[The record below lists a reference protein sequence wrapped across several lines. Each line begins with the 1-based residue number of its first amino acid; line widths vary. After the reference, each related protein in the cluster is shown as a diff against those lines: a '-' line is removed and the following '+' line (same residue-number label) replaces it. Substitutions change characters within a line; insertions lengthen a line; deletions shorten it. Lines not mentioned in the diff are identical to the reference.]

1 MLCGLYTLFQIWQ
14 QQLERNHKNHH
25 RWNFNYDWDVGAG
38 VEVDGC
44 GRIYYLSIM
53 QQLPT
58 GRQVFENIRKE
69 KLLYVDKTDLI
80 YNLITQGKTQFFLS
94 RPRRFGKTLLCYT
107 LRSIFEGKKEL
118 FKGLAISKTKWKW
131 EEYPVIR
138 IDMSE
143 GAYSDGLR
151 GCKSAIDTQ
160 LYSNAK
166 NLGVD
171 LQGKTL
177 PDKFKLLILNSK
189 EKFGKPAVVIIDE
202 YDTPLLSILENKK
215 EFDKVRKF
223 LRDFYKIVKASE
235 ENLRFTFI
243 TGITKFAQVS
253 VFSALNNLTD
263 ITLDSEYSTL
273 LGITQGELEKDFA
286 DHIDKWA
293 KEYGG
298 KKKYIEK
305 LKDSYNGYRFTEN
318 PKTVYNPFCLL
329 KHFDSGKFQ
338 KFWFETATPG
348 YLINLLD
355 SQKIDI
361 LNIKD
366 FSVRMDDFKKYDS
379 DNMDAVPV
387 LYQSGYLTV
396 KDYIKELD
404 KFMLGY
410 PNKEVESAF
419 ADELVTKYLKVP
431 GSEKNSFAA
440 NIIEWLYTGEP
451 EKIITDGFIPF
462 MASIPYSITIPKEKY
477 FQTIFHIIFNIFGF
491 QCRSEVQIAT
501 GRIDSILETP
511 KFVYCFEF
519 KLNGTA
525 ADALKQIDSNGY
537 LTPWR
542 GSGKTLFK
550 IGVSFDHKKRKIKEW
565 RVKR

>member
-1 MLCGLYTLFQIWQ
+1 
-14 QQLERNHKNHH
+14 
-25 RWNFNYDWDVGAG
+25 
-38 VEVDGC
+38 
-44 GRIYYLSIM
+44 M

-58 GRQVFENIRKE
+58 GRQVFENIRKD
-69 KLLYVDKTDLI
+69 KGLYVDKTGLI
-80 YNLITQGKTQFFLS
+80 HKMISGLRTQFFLS

-107 LRSIFEGKKEL
+107 LKSIFEGKKEL
-118 FKGLAISKTKWKW
+118 FKGLAISRTKWKW
-131 EEYPVIR
+131 EKYPVIR

-143 GAYSDGLR
+143 GAYSEGLS
-151 GCKSAIDTQ
+151 GCQSAVNTQ
-160 LYSNAK
+160 LYSNAI
-166 NLGVD
+166 NLGVE
-171 LQGKTL
+171 LQGETL

-189 EKFGKPAVVIIDE
+189 KKFGKPAVVIIDE
-202 YDTPLLSILENKK
+202 YDTPLLSVLENKK

-253 VFSALNNLTD
+253 IFSALNNLTD
-263 ITLDSEYSTL
+263 ITLDPEYSTL
-273 LGITQGELEKDFA
+273 LGITQEELEKDFA
-286 DHIDKWA
+286 DYIDKWA

-305 LKDSYNGYRFTEN
+305 LKDSYNGYRFT
-318 PKTVYNPFCLL
+318 KDTQSVYNPFCLL
-329 KHFDSGKFQ
+329 KHFDSGDFH

-366 FSVRMDDFKKYDS
+366 FSVAADDFKKYDS
-379 DNMDAVPV
+379 DNMDAVPI

-396 KDYIKELD
+396 KNYIKETD

-419 ADELVTKYLKVP
+419 ANELATKYLKIP
-431 GSEKNSFAA
+431 SSEKSSFVS
-440 NIIEWLYTGEP
+440 NVIEWLYTGEP

-462 MASIPYSITIPKEKY
+462 MAAIPYSITIAKEKY

-519 KLNGTA
+519 KLKGTA
-525 ADALKQIDSNGY
+525 AEALKQIDSREY
-537 LTPWR
+537 LTPWH
-542 GSGKTLFK
+542 GKGKTLFK
-550 IGVSFDHKKRKIKEW
+550 IGVSFDHKKRRIKEW
-565 RVKR
+565 KVK

>member
-1 MLCGLYTLFQIWQ
+1 
-14 QQLERNHKNHH
+14 
-25 RWNFNYDWDVGAG
+25 
-38 VEVDGC
+38 
-44 GRIYYLSIM
+44 M

-69 KLLYVDKTDLI
+69 KLLYVDKTALL
-80 YNLITQGKTQFFLS
+80 YNLITQGRTQFFLS

-107 LRSIFEGKKEL
+107 LKSIFEGRKDL

-131 EEYPVIR
+131 EKYPVVR
-138 IDMSE
+138 LDMSE
-143 GAYSDGLR
+143 GAYSEGLS

-160 LYSNAK
+160 LHFCAE
-166 NLGVD
+166 NLGVES
-171 LQGKTL
+171 LGKTIV
-177 PDKFKLLILNSK
+177 DKFKYLILNSAK
-189 EKFGKPAVVIIDE
+189 KYGKPVVIVIDE
-202 YDTPLLSILENKK
+202 YDNPLLSIIDNKK
-215 EFDKVRKF
+215 AFNDVRIF
-223 LRDFYKIVKASE
+223 LRDFYKVVKANE
-235 ENLRFTFI
+235 AHLRFTFI

-263 ITLDSEYSTL
+263 ITLDPKYSTL
-273 LGITQGELEKDFA
+273 LGITQEELEKDFA
-286 DHIDKWA
+286 DYIEKWA
-293 KEYGG
+293 KEYGR

-305 LKDSYNGYRFTEN
+305 LKDSYNGYRFTKE
-318 PKTVYNPFCLL
+318 PQTVYNPFCLL
-329 KHFDSGKFQ
+329 KHFDSGDFH
-338 KFWFETATPG
+338 KFWFETATPS

-355 SQKIDI
+355 SQRIDI

-366 FSVRMDDFKKYDS
+366 FSVRTDEFKKYDS

-396 KDYIKELD
+396 KDYDRESD
-404 KFMLGY
+404 YYTLGY

-419 ADELVTKYLKVP
+419 ADELATKYLNIP
-431 GSEKNSFAA
+431 RSEKSSFAA
-440 NIIEWLYTGEP
+440 NVIKWLYAGEP
-451 EKIITDGFIPF
+451 EKIIADGFIPF

-491 QCRSEVQIAT
+491 QCKSEVQIAT

-519 KLNGTA
+519 KLKGTA
-525 ADALKQIDSNGY
+525 AEALKQIDSREY
-537 LTPWR
+537 LTPWK
-542 GSGKTLFK
+542 GKGKTLFK

>member
-1 MLCGLYTLFQIWQ
+1 
-14 QQLERNHKNHH
+14 
-25 RWNFNYDWDVGAG
+25 
-38 VEVDGC
+38 
-44 GRIYYLSIM
+44 M

-69 KLLYVDKTDLI
+69 KLLYVDKTALL
-80 YNLITQGKTQFFLS
+80 YNLITQGRTQFFLS

-107 LRSIFEGKKEL
+107 LKSIFEGRKDL

-131 EEYPVIR
+131 EKYPVIR
-138 IDMSE
+138 LDMSQ
-143 GAYSDGLR
+143 GAYSEGLS
-151 GCKSAIDTQ
+151 GCKSAINEQ
-160 LYSNAK
+160 LKYNAGE
-166 NLGVD
+166 LSVRLSGE
-171 LQGKTL
+171 TL
-177 PDKFKLLILNSK
+177 SDKFKNLIVSSAK
-189 EKFGKPAVVIIDE
+189 KYGKPAVVLIDE
-202 YDTPLLSILENKK
+202 YDNPLLSVIDNK
-215 EFDKVRKF
+215 EAFNDVRTF
-223 LRDFYKIVKASE
+223 LRDFYKIVKGSE
-235 ENLRFTFI
+235 AQLRFTFI

-263 ITLDSEYSTL
+263 ITLDPEYSTL
-273 LGITQGELEKDFA
+273 LGITQEELEKDFA
-286 DHIDKWA
+286 DYIEKWA
-293 KEYGG
+293 KEHGG

-318 PKTVYNPFCLL
+318 PQTVYNPFCLL

-338 KFWFETATPG
+338 SFWFETATPS

-361 LNIKD
+361 LNITN
-366 FSVRMDDFKKYDS
+366 FSVATDEFKKYDS

-396 KDYIKELD
+396 KDYIKDTD

-419 ADELVTKYLKVP
+419 ANELATKYLKIP
-431 GSEKNSFAA
+431 RSERSSFAV
-440 NIIEWLYTGEP
+440 NVITWLYAGEP
-451 EKIITDGFIPF
+451 EKIISDGFIPF

-491 QCRSEVQIAT
+491 QCKSEVQLAT

-519 KLNGTA
+519 KLKGTA
-525 ADALKQIDSNGY
+525 AEALKQIDSREY
-537 LTPWR
+537 LTPWK
-542 GSGKTLFK
+542 GKGKTLFK

>member
-1 MLCGLYTLFQIWQ
+1 
-14 QQLERNHKNHH
+14 
-25 RWNFNYDWDVGAG
+25 
-38 VEVDGC
+38 
-44 GRIYYLSIM
+44 M

-58 GRQVFENIRKE
+58 GRQVFENIRKD
-69 KLLYVDKTDLI
+69 KGLYVDKTELI
-80 YNLITQGKTQFFLS
+80 HKMISGLRTQFFLS

-107 LRSIFEGKKEL
+107 LKSIFEGKKEL

-131 EEYPVIR
+131 EKYPVIR

-143 GAYSDGLR
+143 GAYSEGLSS
-151 GCKSAIDTQ
+151 CKSAINEQ
-160 LYSNAK
+160 LKYNA
-166 NLGVD
+166 
-171 LQGKTL
+171 GKLSVKLSGETL
-177 PDKFKLLILNSK
+177 SDKFKNLIVNSAK
-189 EKFGKPAVVIIDE
+189 KYGKPAVVIIDE
-202 YDTPLLSILENKK
+202 YDTPLLSVLDNKE
-215 EFDKVRKF
+215 EFDKVRRF

-263 ITLDSEYSTL
+263 ITLDPEYSTL
-273 LGITQGELEKDFA
+273 LGITQEELEKDFV
-286 DHIDKWA
+286 DYIDKWA

-305 LKDSYNGYRFTEN
+305 LKNSYNGYRFTEN

-329 KHFDSGKFQ
+329 KHFDSGKFHH
-338 KFWFETATPG
+338 FWFETATPG

-355 SQKIDI
+355 SQKIDV
-361 LNIKD
+361 LNIND
-366 FSVRMDDFKKYDS
+366 FSVRTKEFKKYDS
-379 DNMDAVPV
+379 DNMDAIPV

-396 KDYIKELD
+396 KNYDRESDSYN
-404 KFMLGY
+404 LGY

-431 GSEKNSFAA
+431 GSEKSSFAA
-440 NIIEWLYTGEP
+440 NVTKWLYAGEP

-462 MASIPYSITIPKEKY
+462 MAAIPYSITIAKEKY

-525 ADALKQIDSNGY
+525 AEALKQIDSKEY
-537 LTPWR
+537 LTPWH
-542 GSGKTLFK
+542 GKGKTLFK
-550 IGVSFDHKKRKIKEW
+550 IGVSFDHKKRRIKEW
-565 RVKR
+565 RVKV

>member
-1 MLCGLYTLFQIWQ
+1 
-14 QQLERNHKNHH
+14 
-25 RWNFNYDWDVGAG
+25 
-38 VEVDGC
+38 
-44 GRIYYLSIM
+44 M

-58 GRQVFENIRKE
+58 GRQVFENIRKDNG
-69 KLLYVDKTDLI
+69 LYVDKTDLI
-80 YNLITQGKTQFFLS
+80 HKMISGLRTQFFLS

-107 LRSIFEGKKEL
+107 LKSIFEGKKEL

-131 EEYPVIR
+131 EKYPVIKL
-138 IDMSE
+138 DMSE
-143 GAYSDGLR
+143 GAYSEGLS

-160 LYSNAK
+160 LYFNAK

-171 LQGKTL
+171 LQGETL
-177 PDKFKLLILNSK
+177 SDKFKFLILNSA
-189 EKFGKPAVVIIDE
+189 EKYGKPAVVVIDE
-202 YDTPLLSILENKK
+202 YDNPLLSVIDNK
-215 EFDKVRKF
+215 EAFNDVRIF
-223 LRDFYKIVKASE
+223 LRDFYKIVKGSE
-235 ENLRFTFI
+235 EQLRFTFI

-263 ITLDSEYSTL
+263 ITLDPEYSTL
-273 LGITQGELEKDFA
+273 LGITQEELERDFA
-286 DHIDKWA
+286 DYIEKWS

-305 LKDSYNGYRFTEN
+305 LKDSYNGYRFTKE

-329 KHFDSGKFQ
+329 KHFDSGDFH
-338 KFWFETATPG
+338 KFWFETATPS
-348 YLINLLD
+348 YLISLLD

-361 LNIKD
+361 LNIND
-366 FSVRMDDFKKYDS
+366 FSVTFEDFKKYDS
-379 DNMDAVPV
+379 DNMDAIPI

-396 KDYIKELD
+396 KDYDKESN
-404 KFMLGY
+404 FYTLGY

-419 ADELVTKYLKVP
+419 ANELATKYLKVP

-440 NIIEWLYTGEP
+440 NVTKWLYAGEP
-451 EKIITDGFIPF
+451 EKIIADGFIPF

-491 QCRSEVQIAT
+491 QCKSEVQIAT

-519 KLNGTA
+519 KLKGTA
-525 ADALKQIDSNGY
+525 AEALKQIDSKEY
-537 LTPWR
+537 LTSWK
-542 GSGKTLFK
+542 GKGKTLFK

>member
-1 MLCGLYTLFQIWQ
+1 
-14 QQLERNHKNHH
+14 
-25 RWNFNYDWDVGAG
+25 
-38 VEVDGC
+38 
-44 GRIYYLSIM
+44 M

-69 KLLYVDKTDLI
+69 KLLYVDKTALL
-80 YNLITQGKTQFFLS
+80 YNLITQGRTQFFLS

-107 LRSIFEGKKEL
+107 LKSIFEGKKEL

-131 EEYPVIR
+131 EKYPVIKL
-138 IDMSE
+138 DMSD
-143 GAYSDGLR
+143 GAYGEGIS
-151 GCKSAIDTQ
+151 GCKEAVMKQLFYSAQ
-160 LYSNAK
+160 
-166 NLGVD
+166 NLGIEFS
-171 LQGKTL
+171 GETSSSA
-177 PDKFKLLILNSK
+177 FKSLILDSAK
-189 EKFGKPAVVIIDE
+189 KYGKPAVVIIDE
-202 YDTPLLSILENKK
+202 YDNPLLSVIDKK
-215 EFDKVRKF
+215 EAFNDVRIF
-223 LRDFYKIVKASE
+223 LRDFYKVVKAN
-235 ENLRFTFI
+235 ENDLRFTFI

-263 ITLDSEYSTL
+263 MTLDPEYSTL
-273 LGITQGELEKDFA
+273 LGITQEELEKDFA
-286 DHIDKWA
+286 DYIEKWA

-318 PKTVYNPFCLL
+318 PQTVYNPFCLL

-338 KFWFETATPG
+338 KFWFETATPS

-366 FSVRMDDFKKYDS
+366 FSVATDDFKKYDS

-396 KDYIKELD
+396 KDYDKESD
-404 KFMLGY
+404 SYILGY

-419 ADELVTKYLKVP
+419 ASELATKYLKVP
-431 GSEKNSFAA
+431 GSEKSSFAA
-440 NIIEWLYTGEP
+440 NVTKWLYVGEP
-451 EKIITDGFIPF
+451 EKIIADGFIPF

-519 KLNGTA
+519 KLKGTA
-525 ADALKQIDSNGY
+525 AEALKQIDSREY
-537 LTPWR
+537 LTPWK
-542 GSGKTLFK
+542 GKGKTLFK

-565 RVKR
+565 KINAAIRQQP

>member
-1 MLCGLYTLFQIWQ
+1 
-14 QQLERNHKNHH
+14 
-25 RWNFNYDWDVGAG
+25 
-38 VEVDGC
+38 
-44 GRIYYLSIM
+44 M

-69 KLLYVDKTDLI
+69 KLLYVDKTAML
-80 YNLITQGKTQFFLS
+80 YNLITQGRTQFFLS

-107 LRSIFEGKKEL
+107 LCALFEGKKNL

-131 EEYPVIR
+131 EKYPVIKL
-138 IDMSE
+138 DMSE
-143 GAYSDGLR
+143 GAYSEGLS

-160 LYSNAK
+160 LYLNAK

-171 LQGKTL
+171 LQGETL
-177 PDKFKLLILNSK
+177 TDKFKFLIFNSK
-189 EKFGKPAVVIIDE
+189 EKYGKPAVVIIDE
-202 YDTPLLSILENKK
+202 YDNPLLSVIDNK
-215 EFDKVRKF
+215 EAFNDVRIF
-223 LRDFYKIVKASE
+223 LRDFYKVVKANES
-235 ENLRFTFI
+235 NLRFTFI

-263 ITLDSEYSTL
+263 ITLDPEYSTL
-273 LGITQGELEKDFA
+273 LGITQEELEKDFA
-286 DHIDKWA
+286 DYIDKWA

-305 LKDSYNGYRFTEN
+305 LKDSYNGYRFTKE

-329 KHFDSGKFQ
+329 KHFDSGDFH

-355 SQKIDI
+355 SQKVDI
-361 LNIKD
+361 LNITD
-366 FSVRMDDFKKYDS
+366 FSVRTDEFKKYDS

-396 KDYIKELD
+396 KNYIKDTD

-419 ADELVTKYLKVP
+419 ANELATKYLKIP
-431 GSEKNSFAA
+431 GSEKSSFVS
-440 NIIEWLYTGEP
+440 NVIDWLYAGEP
-451 EKIITDGFIPF
+451 EKIISDGFIPF
-462 MASIPYSITIPKEKY
+462 MASIPYSITIAKEKY

-519 KLNGTA
+519 KLKGTA
-525 ADALKQIDSNGY
+525 AEALKQIDSREY
-537 LTPWR
+537 LTPWK
-542 GSGKTLFK
+542 GKGKTLFK

-565 RVKR
+565 RISA

>member
-1 MLCGLYTLFQIWQ
+1 
-14 QQLERNHKNHH
+14 
-25 RWNFNYDWDVGAG
+25 
-38 VEVDGC
+38 
-44 GRIYYLSIM
+44 M

-69 KLLYVDKTDLI
+69 KLLYVDKTAMLH
-80 YNLITQGKTQFFLS
+80 NLITQGRTQFFLS

-107 LRSIFEGKKEL
+107 LCALFEGKKNL

-131 EEYPVIR
+131 EKYPVIKL
-138 IDMSE
+138 DMSD
-143 GAYSDGLR
+143 GAYSEGMS
-151 GCKSAIDTQ
+151 GCKSAINTQ
-160 LYSNAK
+160 LYFNAK
-166 NLGVD
+166 NLDVD
-171 LQGKTL
+171 LQGETL
-177 PDKFKLLILNSK
+177 SDKFKFLILNSK
-189 EKFGKPAVVIIDE
+189 EKYGKPAVVIIDE
-202 YDTPLLSILENKK
+202 YDNPLLSVIDNK
-215 EFDKVRKF
+215 ETFNDVRIF
-223 LRDFYKIVKASE
+223 LRDFYKVVKANESG
-235 ENLRFTFI
+235 LRFTFI

-263 ITLDSEYSTL
+263 ITLDPEYSTL
-273 LGITQGELEKDFA
+273 LGITQGELERDFV
-286 DHIDKWA
+286 DYIEKWS

-318 PKTVYNPFCLL
+318 PQTVYNPFCLL

-338 KFWFETATPG
+338 HFWFETATPS

-355 SQKIDI
+355 SKKIDI
-361 LNIKD
+361 LNIKN
-366 FSVRMDDFKKYDS
+366 FSVRTKEFKKYDS

-396 KDYIKELD
+396 KDYIKDTD

-419 ADELVTKYLKVP
+419 ADELAIKYLKMP
-431 GSEKNSFAA
+431 GSEKESFAS
-440 NIIEWLYTGEP
+440 NVIDWLYAGEP
-451 EKIITDGFIPF
+451 EKIISDGFIPF
-462 MASIPYSITIPKEKY
+462 MASIPYSITIAKEKY

-519 KLNGTA
+519 KLKGTA
-525 ADALKQIDSNGY
+525 AEALKQIDSKEY
-537 LTPWR
+537 LTPWK
-542 GSGKTLFK
+542 GKGKTLFK

-565 RVKR
+565 RISA